1 MSIEI
6 REERPADAAAIR
18 EVNNLAFGQELE
30 GNIVAALRTN
40 GAAVLSLV
48 ATDKG
53 RVVGHI
59 MYSRVM
65 IGGELIGS
73 DLIGAGLGPMAVLP
87 EYQRQGIGSRLVRA
101 GNERLA
107 AEGWPFIVVV
117 GHPEYY
123 PRFGFRPASERGLQC
138 EWEVPDEVFMLLITD
153 EAQMRGVAGL
163 AKYPHEFNM
172 TDGE

>member
-6 REERPADAAAIR
+6 REEQPADAAAIR

-30 GNIVAALRTN
+30 GNIVGALRTN

-48 ATDKG
+48 ATDHG

-65 IGGELIGS
+65 MGGE
-73 DLIGAGLGPMAVLP
+73 LIGAGLGPMAVLP
-87 EYQRQGIGSRLVRA
+87 EFQRQGIGSRLVAA

-107 AEGWPFIVVV
+107 SEGWPFIVVV
-117 GHPEYY
+117 GHPAYY
-123 PRFGFRPASERGLQC
+123 PRFGFRPASGHGIWC
-138 EWEVPDEVFMLLITD
+138 EWEVPDEVFMLLIAD
-153 EAQMRGVAGL
+153 EARMRGVAGL
-163 AKYPHEFNM
+163 AKYPHEFNAAG
-172 TDGE
+172 DE